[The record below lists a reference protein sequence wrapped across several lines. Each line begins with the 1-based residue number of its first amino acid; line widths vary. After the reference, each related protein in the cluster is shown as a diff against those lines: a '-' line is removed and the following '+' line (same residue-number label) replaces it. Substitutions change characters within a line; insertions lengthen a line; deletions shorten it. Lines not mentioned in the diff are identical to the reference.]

1 MNTKEEQDLLVA
13 YTDHLL
19 GLEPVPGPEL
29 TRYERVRGLLT
40 LADHL
45 HAILVPVQP
54 EPDFRRRLHGE
65 LILKAQAR
73 ELAPQA
79 GLLDQHRKGIIIG
92 AVLGSLASVAG
103 VALALLLRQ
112 RHQRA
117 EHMAAG

>member
-1 MNTKEEQDLLVA
+1 MNRKEEQDLLTA

-19 GLEPVPGPEL
+19 GLEPGPGPEL

-73 ELAPQA
+73 DPVPQA
-79 GLLDQHRKGIIIG
+79 GVFEQHRKGIIIG
-92 AVLGSLASVAG
+92 AVVGSVASVAG
-103 VALALLLRQ
+103 VALAVVLRQ

-117 EHMAAG
+117 GHVATG

>member
-1 MNTKEEQDLLVA
+1 MNRKEERDLLVA

-19 GLEPVPGPEL
+19 GLEPGPGPEL
-29 TRYERVRGLLT
+29 TRYDRVRGLLT

-54 EPDFRRRLHGE
+54 EPDFRRRLHGQ

-73 ELAPQA
+73 KPEPQTSVFE
-79 GLLDQHRKGIIIG
+79 QHRKGIIIG
-92 AVLGSLASVAG
+92 AVLGSVASVAG
-103 VALALLLRQ
+103 VVLALVLRQ

-117 EHMAAG
+117 GNVAAG

>member
-1 MNTKEEQDLLVA
+1 MNRKEEQDLLAA

-19 GLEPVPGPEL
+19 GLEPGPGPEL

-73 ELAPQA
+73 ETVPQA
-79 GLLDQHRKGIIIG
+79 SVFEQHRKGIIIG
-92 AVLGSLASVAG
+92 AVVGSVASVAG
-103 VALALLLRQ
+103 VALAVVLRQ
-112 RHQRA
+112 RQQRA
-117 EHMAAG
+117 GQAATG